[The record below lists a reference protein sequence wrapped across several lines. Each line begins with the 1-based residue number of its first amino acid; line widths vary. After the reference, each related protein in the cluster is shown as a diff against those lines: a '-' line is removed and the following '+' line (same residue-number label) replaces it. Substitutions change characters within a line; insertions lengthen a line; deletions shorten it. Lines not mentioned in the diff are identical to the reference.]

1 MTVSRWLNLDIRFEP
16 IQTDNRLFS
25 ETIHQSQLLLLAGF
39 IMLCWVLARRQV
51 KMRKRVNRDARIANR
66 ELHKIRNHTEISV
79 PLCDAPPETQRWQ
92 AALFDLQRELKAE
105 LDTRIAVVQ
114 SLVRQAD
121 QRIARLESLERS
133 WNVRSEMTAGNE
145 DLVSALIREGHTA
158 AEIASKT
165 GLPLGDVEMTI
176 STFSQT

>member
-1 MTVSRWLNLDIRFEP
+1 MQEINEQMTTAARLQASAISNWNSHSDIP
-16 IQTDNRLFS
+16 S
-25 ETIHQSQLLLLAGF
+25 KS
-39 IMLCWVLARRQV
+39 
-51 KMRKRVNRDARIANR
+51 
-66 ELHKIRNHTEISV
+66 
-79 PLCDAPPETQRWQ
+79 
-92 AALFDLQRELKAE
+92 ELKAE

-133 WNVRSEMTAGNE
+133 WNVRAEITDGKE
-145 DLVSALIREGHTA
+145 DLIAALIREGHTA
-158 AEIASKT
+158 SEIATKT